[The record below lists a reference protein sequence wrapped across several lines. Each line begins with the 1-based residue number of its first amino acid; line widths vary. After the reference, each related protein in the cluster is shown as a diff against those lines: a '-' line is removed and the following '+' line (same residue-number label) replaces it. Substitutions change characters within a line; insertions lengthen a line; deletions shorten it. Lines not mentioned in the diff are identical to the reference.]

1 MTVYILIKKIIKFST
16 WGKDYSCPSQGLFDP
31 SPPESVLTYNL
42 LYGLDEQHLSN
53 AHQYL
58 PNHDLRGPH
67 DLHDL
72 HDLRDPRDL
81 HDLHALHDHD
91 DGDNR

>member
-16 WGKDYSCPSQGLFDP
+16 EGKDYSCLFQGLFDP

-42 LYGLDEQHLSN
+42 LYGLDGQHLSN

-58 PNHDLRGPH
+58 PNHDLH
-67 DLHDL
+67 AL
-72 HDLRDPRDL
+72 HDLRDPRDLRGL